1 MHQGVMMDSR
11 LIPDVGDALL
21 VVDVQNDFLP
31 GGSLGVPEGD
41 RVLPPINNAIAVFLA
56 RGLPIFASR
65 DWHPANHCSF
75 RPQGGLWPPHCVAG
89 TPGAA
94 FSSALNLP
102 ATATLIYKAT
112 RVDEEAYSVFGG
124 TGFEGMLRRAGVRRI
139 IIGGL
144 ATDYCVLATTRD
156 ACLLGFSVVV
166 LTDAVCAVDVHPGDG
181 KRALAEMRRLGAQC
195 ATSESLA
202 A

>member
-1 MHQGVMMDSR
+1 MND
-11 LIPDVGDALL
+11 LLPAAGDALL
-21 VVDVQNDFLP
+21 IVDVQNDFLP
-31 GGSLGVPEGD
+31 GGALGVPDGD
-41 RVLPPINNAIAVFLA
+41 RVLVPINNTIAVFRT

-75 RPQGGLWPPHCVAG
+75 RKQGGPWPPHCVADSH
-89 TPGAA
+89 GAA

-102 ATATLIYKAT
+102 ATATLLYKAT

-139 IIGGL
+139 FVGGL

-156 ACLLGFSVVV
+156 ACLLGFSVIV
-166 LTDAVCAVDVHPGDG
+166 LTDAVCAVDVQPGDG
-181 KRALAEMRRLGAQC
+181 ERALVEMRRLGAQF
-195 ATSESLA
+195 AESKDLSA
-202 A
+202 

>member
-1 MHQGVMMDSR
+1 MNE
-11 LIPDVGDALL
+11 LLPAAGDALL
-21 VVDVQNDFLP
+21 IVDVQNDFLP
-31 GGSLGVPEGD
+31 GGALGVPDGD
-41 RVLPPINNAIAVFLA
+41 RVLVPINNTIAVFRA

-75 RPQGGLWPPHCVAG
+75 REQGGPWPPHCVADS
-89 TPGAA
+89 PGAA

-102 ATATLIYKAT
+102 ATATLLYKAT

-139 IIGGL
+139 IVGGL

-156 ACLLGFSVVV
+156 ACLLGFSVIV
-166 LTDAVCAVDVHPGDG
+166 LTDAVCAVNVQPGDG
-181 KRALAEMRRLGAQC
+181 ERALAEMRRLGAQF
-195 ATSESLA
+195 AESKDLSA
-202 A
+202 